1 MAILQQNWKE
11 MIKPTSINVEYI
23 GDDKSKAIVEI
34 EPLERG
40 YGVTLG
46 NSLRRILLSSICGF
60 AVTSLKI
67 DGVLHEF
74 STING
79 IREDVIDIIMN
90 IKSLILTKDTSLA
103 SKMYLKA
110 NTKGEVL
117 AGQIK
122 TEGGLQILNP
132 ELVICHIEEEG
143 VNLNIEMN
151 VEYGF
156 GYTLSSEKDKERK
169 DKDVLTIYLDAL
181 FNPVKKVSYKVLN
194 ARIGQKTDYDKLI
207 MEVETNGTIT
217 PEDAIGLASKIMQD
231 QLQSFINFDVEAISE
246 REEREE
252 KRVDYNINLLKKI
265 DEMELS
271 VRSYNCLYNEN
282 ILYIADLVEKT
293 ELDMLKLPNFGKKSL
308 TELKENLK
316 TLGLS
321 FGMDLSDMSED
332 FKKELALKKS
342 GKNR

>member
-23 GDDKSKAIVEI
+23 GDDKNKAIVEI

-40 YGVTLG
+40 YGITLG
-46 NSLRRILLSSICGF
+46 NSLRRILLSSIRGF

-79 IREDVIDIIMN
+79 VREDVIDIIMN
-90 IKSLILTKDTSLA
+90 IKSLILTKDNSLP

-117 AGQIK
+117 ASQIR
-122 TEGGLQILNP
+122 TDGGLQILNP
-132 ELVICHIEEEG
+132 DLVICHIEEDG

-156 GYTLSSEKDKERK
+156 GYTLSSDKDKERK

-207 MEVETNGTIT
+207 MEVETNGTIS
-217 PEDAIGLASKIMQD
+217 PEDAIGLAAKIMQD
-231 QLQSFINFDVEAISE
+231 QLQSFINFDAQEISE
-246 REEREE
+246 NEEREE
-252 KRVDYNINLLKKI
+252 KKIDYNINLLKKI

-316 TLGLS
+316 ALGLS
-321 FGMDLSDMSED
+321 FGMDLSEMSED
-332 FKKELALKKS
+332 FKRELALRKS
-342 GKNR
+342 GKK